1 MLHVTCQH
9 HLVSLEYLTLTKTA
23 LVDPHPPRYCKY
35 SEETSII

>member
-23 LVDPHPPRYCKY
+23 LVDPPHNTVNIVKNYL
-35 SEETSII
+35 